1 MNQHEPVTMP
11 ERYWKGS
18 QFPLQALIFLLPLL
32 VVYELALPYVISD
45 GVQQVVSDVY
55 ARRLLYRFFE
65 MLDVAA
71 YHLPAVIVVVVL
83 LCWHVARRDPW
94 RIRPRLYVGMWCESL
109 ALAFP
114 LCAFAILLQL
124 SGALPDSADG
134 LAATTQTAEDWKA
147 RMIFAIGA
155 GIYEELLFRLIAIS
169 LLHMILI
176 DVLALP
182 KRPATLAVV
191 GLSALAFGLYHFPTY
206 NFLDWDAGQW
216 GRLVFYTGAGVYFA
230 VLFVVRGF
238 GIVAGT
244 HAMYDVLVVLLDM
257 LQANGT

>member
-1 MNQHEPVTMP
+1 MP
-11 ERYWKGS
+11 ERYWKRS
-18 QFPLQALIFLLPLL
+18 QFPLQALLFLLPLL
-32 VVYELALPYVISD
+32 VIYELALPYVVSN
-45 GVQQVVSDVY
+45 GVQHVVSDIY
-55 ARRLLYRFFE
+55 ARRLLSRFFE
-65 MLDVAA
+65 MLGVAA
-71 YHLPAVIVVVVL
+71 YHLPALIIVVVL

-94 RIRPRLYVGMWCESL
+94 CFRPRLYVGMWCESL
-109 ALAFP
+109 VLALP
-114 LCAFAILLQL
+114 LCAFAIMLQL
-124 SGALPDSADG
+124 CGALPDAADG
-134 LAATTQTAEDWKA
+134 LAATTGAADDWKA

-169 LLHMILI
+169 LLHMVLI

-182 KRPATLAVV
+182 KRSGTLVVV

-257 LQANGT
+257 SQSNGT